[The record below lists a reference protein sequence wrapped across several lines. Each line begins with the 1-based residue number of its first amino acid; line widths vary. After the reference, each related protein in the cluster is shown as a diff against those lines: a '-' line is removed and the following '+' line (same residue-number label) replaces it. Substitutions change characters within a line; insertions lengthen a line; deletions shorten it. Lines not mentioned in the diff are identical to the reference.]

1 MMLFI
6 KNKISRFYRNR
17 FVRDA
22 ATLETG
28 TMSASFIQALVGVFL
43 ARFLQPELFGIYTL
57 AFSLAVL
64 IITFLSIGSQ
74 EAVTTLISEAYT
86 RRDKQEIKNAL
97 AFLIKILII
106 TGFAAVVGVLIAP
119 LISDLFYGNSQIG
132 IFAGFFIAAIFISN
146 SIFTLSKIGLQVVG
160 RIKAMTVMVLG
171 DQAVRSGLSLL
182 LVALGFGVLGAVSG
196 HVIGAVI
203 LLAVSVVVWGSIKK
217 RDSLFPSLGSLV
229 KAFWKTKVKKYLGFS
244 VWIAVDKNISMLY
257 LSLPIIL
264 TGIYVTTSEV
274 TFFKLAFAYINLSV
288 SLLVPISI
296 LLNVEFPKIKIVN
309 KKILAGSFIKI
320 SLYSVALS
328 ALLTAGAVVVAPY
341 AFKFFYGVNFLPSVK
356 YVYGLFV
363 YGALMGIGVGL
374 GSMWRAINKVKVSIL
389 INVATLGVG
398 IPLGIY
404 LIKNFGLWGS
414 VIMVTLW
421 FTVSHFVSF
430 IYLTRKLRE

>member
-1 MMLFI
+1 MLLLI
-6 KNKISRFYRNR
+6 KSKIMRFYQNR

-64 IITFLSIGSQ
+64 IITFLNIGSQ

-97 AFLIKILII
+97 AFLVKILII
-106 TGFAAVVGVLIAP
+106 TGFMAIIGILVAP
-119 LISDLFYGNSQIG
+119 YISNLFYGNAQIG
-132 IFAGFFIAAIFISN
+132 IFAGFFIAALFISN
-146 SIFTLSKIGLQVVG
+146 SIFTLSKICLQIVG
-160 RIKAMTVMVLG
+160 RIKAMTAMILT

-196 HVIGAVI
+196 HVIGALI

-217 RDSLFPSLGSLV
+217 KDSLFPSLRSLV
-229 KAFWKTKVKKYLGFS
+229 KAFWSTRVKKYLGFS
-244 VWIAVDKNISMLY
+244 VWIAIDKNISMLY

-274 TFFKLAFAYINLSV
+274 TFFKLAFAYINLAV

-309 KKILAGSFIKI
+309 KKILASSFIKI
-320 SLYSVALS
+320 SLYSTALS
-328 ALLTAGAVVVAPY
+328 ALLTAGAIFVAPY
-341 AFKFFYGVNFLPSVK
+341 AFKFFYGVSFLPSVK
-356 YVYGLFV
+356 YVYGLFI

-389 INVATLGVG
+389 INVVTLGVG
-398 IPLGIY
+398 VPLGLF
-404 LIKNFGLWGS
+404 LIKNYGLWGS

-430 IYLTRKLRE
+430 FYLAKKLKN